1 MKLQNPWQ
9 PSVLLSAKIA
19 TKFENVINE
28 DTRTLKDALEK
39 LNTRKSTRTKKG
51 SNTYFVKYFL
61 KILNLS
67 QFES

>member
-28 DTRTLKDALEK
+28 DIRTLKDALEK
-39 LNTRKSTRTKKG
+39 LNTRKSTCTKKG